1 MKATKK
7 IEAEFKNLEDQLLQT
22 YEEFKEKTT
31 TANLSRLAIAWGI
44 WSTNKEL
51 FDFQS
56 KMNDNTITDIYFT
69 IQDFSK
75 DILIW

>member
-7 IEAEFKNLEDQLLQT
+7 IEAEFKNLEDQLLQR
-22 YEEFKEKTT
+22 YEEFKGKATT
-31 TANLSRLAIAWGI
+31 GNLSRLAIAWGI

-51 FDFQS
+51 FEFQS
-56 KMNDNTITDIYFT
+56 KMTDNTITNIYFT
-69 IQDFSK
+69 IQDYSK